1 MLQSQLNIKKTDK
14 NSILNINIETINLKE
29 NAKNNSEES
38 NKIHSYFD
46 KQKNQNKSIEK
57 RIQRIITHENNIN
70 YINTEKEKLFDKKNI
85 EHLIEEKEKR
95 INGIIEEYV
104 QLSKAEIQ
112 IKQKV
117 MGIRYD
123 IFNLNNKILKN
134 EMLFPYSLSFSFAN
148 YKSEKTKL
156 KSLKRILEKNTSLLS
171 DISTKNENILK
182 KYTENTNNKPA
193 IEMNEFH
200 KIICL

>member
-70 YINTEKEKLFDKKNI
+70 YI
-85 EHLIEEKEKR
+85 
-95 INGIIEEYV
+95 
-104 QLSKAEIQ
+104 
-112 IKQKV
+112 
-117 MGIRYD
+117 
-123 IFNLNNKILKN
+123 
-134 EMLFPYSLSFSFAN
+134 
-148 YKSEKTKL
+148 YK
-156 KSLKRILEKNTSLLS
+156 
-171 DISTKNENILK
+171 
-182 KYTENTNNKPA
+182 Y
-193 IEMNEFH
+193 
-200 KIICL
+200 